1 MQHLKLATTLALAT
15 ACAALFAG
23 ASYADPHPDATLVV
37 DGMEDT
43 VEIVVRAPSD
53 DITPYLPERYSGWLF
68 RTAETRDLQADDFE
82 NPGLLSAEDGLA
94 AWAVADGSAGQSCA
108 DCHGDIEDGM
118 AGVRAVMPHVNS
130 EGTLWSME
138 DYINNCRTER
148 MGAEAWGWNSASMVN
163 MTAAI
168 SLQSRG
174 MPVAVEIT
182 GDAAP
187 YWEQGRD
194 MYYTRFGQLEMS
206 CASCHEESYGMNIR
220 ADHLSQG
227 QINGFP
233 TYRLKNGRLNS
244 IHARFRGCVR
254 DTRAETFAVGS
265 DEFRALELY
274 VASRGM
280 GLSVEGIAVR
290 N

>member
-1 MQHLKLATTLALAT
+1 MQHQKPAFTLALAA
-15 ACAALFAG
+15 ACLALFTGSAM
-23 ASYADPHPDATLVV
+23 ADPDPTAELVI
-37 DGMEDT
+37 DGELDLVT
-43 VEIVVRAPSD
+43 RAPSD
-53 DITPYLPERYSGWLF
+53 EITPYLPERYSGWLF
-68 RTAETRDLQADDFE
+68 RSAGTRDIQMDDFE
-82 NPGLLSAEDGLA
+82 NPGLLAVDAGLDAWQTAEGT
-94 AWAVADGSAGQSCA
+94 AGQSCQ

-118 AGVRAVMPHVNS
+118 AGVRAQMPHLNEDGV
-130 EGTLWSME
+130 LWSVE
-138 DYINNCRTER
+138 DYVNTCRTER
-148 MGAEAWGWNSASMVN
+148 MGAEAWNWNGTDMIN

-168 SLQSRG
+168 SMQSRG
-174 MPVAVEIT
+174 MPVAVEID
-182 GDAAP
+182 GDARP

-194 MYYTRFGQLEMS
+194 IYYTRFGQLELS
-206 CASCHEESYGMNIR
+206 CANCHEESYGMNIR

-244 IHARFRGCVR
+244 IHNRFRGCIR

-274 VASRGM
+274 VASRGT
-280 GLSVEGIAVR
+280 GLSVEGVAVR